1 MNPGDL
7 VKINED
13 AQIDHGSW
21 GSNRDPDDVGVILTW
36 VRTGGKE
43 PAIFSVLW
51 PDGESL
57 ESEDYLEVVN
67 EKRNG

>member
-7 VKINED
+7 VKRNECSPSGGWASD
-13 AQIDHGSW
+13 
-21 GSNRDPDDVGVILTW
+21 RDPNDVGVILTW

>member
-1 MNPGDL
+1 MSPGDL
-7 VKINED
+7 VKITSHDNWIQSRWASD
-13 AQIDHGSW
+13 
-21 GSNRDPDDVGVILTW
+21 RDPNDVGVILTW
-36 VRTGGKE
+36 VRMGGKE